1 MIHEVIGVSDTKLLK
16 CFGLYDILLGGVKP
30 VFDEFVLFLRFLEY
44 CSFVFTVVTITIFV
58 TAVKHIK
65 NAQVREQ
72 KNHRC
77 SKNNVIVNEIKILFP
92 QA

>member
-65 NAQVREQ
+65 HAQVREQ

-77 SKNNVIVNEIKILFP
+77 SKNNVIVNEIKILLP